1 MDVSLEK
8 KELLSHL
15 EETVKVLADRLRDPK
30 QVESTVINKISTH
43 DIEEIAYY
51 YGWSGSDLGNGFSG
65 ICCLIAELDKMYPN
79 EEWDII
85 GHTYLL
91 EIKSHIESKGI
102 HSLSLW
108 GGLTGICFATLAL
121 SKNGTRYQNFL
132 EQLHHYL
139 LQNLPGEINR
149 CMEQISKGVEMTDY
163 DVIGGLAGIGRY
175 LVYHKHQSDM
185 RALLDCILQYL
196 VILTEDK
203 EVNGVKV
210 PGWYISSENQ
220 FLESEKIQYPNGN
233 FNLGFAHGITG
244 CLSLL
249 SIAKLQGCEV
259 EKQDK
264 AISTIANWLVKWSQE
279 DDFGPLWPKRISWQ
293 EHALNKSQNKASIY
307 EAWCYGEVGIAR
319 SLWLAGMALE
329 NEEWKNLSLKTFTGM
344 YHRSKRQYTLIS
356 PTYCHGIAGT
366 LHSVQLMLQ
375 ECPTAD
381 ILAYREFLL
390 NLLLQHID
398 IDTPFGAK
406 DIEIVKGEQYSF
418 DKPGLLSG
426 SAGIAMVLL
435 QAISKSELEWDSVFL
450 VK

>member
-1 MDVSLEK
+1 MDVLLEK
-8 KELLSHL
+8 KELISHL
-15 EETVKVLADRLRDPK
+15 EKKVRALADKLRDPK
-30 QVESTVINKISTH
+30 QVESTVINKISMY
-43 DIEEIAYY
+43 DIEEISYY

-65 ICCLIAELDKMYPN
+65 ICCLLAELDKMYPN
-79 EEWDII
+79 EGWDVI

-91 EIKSHIESKGI
+91 EIKRYIESQGV

-132 EQLHHYL
+132 EQLHNFL
-139 LQNLPGEINR
+139 LQNLPVEINR
-149 CMEQISKGVEMTDY
+149 CMEQISKGVKMTDY
-163 DVIGGLAGIGRY
+163 DVIGGLAGVGRY
-175 LVYHKHQSDM
+175 LLYHQNQIDM
-185 RALLDCILQYL
+185 RRLLDHILHYL
-196 VILTEDK
+196 ITLTEDK

-210 PGWYISSENQ
+210 PGWYIPRENQ
-220 FLESEKIQYPNGN
+220 FLDSEKNQYPDGN

-244 CLSLL
+244 CLAFL

-259 EKQDK
+259 EKQDE
-264 AISTIANWLVKWSQE
+264 AINVIANWLVKWSQE
-279 DDFGPLWPKRISWQ
+279 DEFGPLWPKRVSWQ
-293 EHALNKSQNKASIY
+293 EHVLNKSQNKASIY

-319 SLWLAGMALE
+319 SLWLAGVALE
-329 NEEWKNLSLKTFTGM
+329 NEKWKDLSLKTFTGM
-344 YHRSKRQYTLIS
+344 YHRSKRKYTLIS

-375 ECPTAD
+375 EYSTED
-381 ILAYREFLL
+381 LLAYREFLL
-390 NLLLQHID
+390 SQLLQHINT
-398 IDTPFGAK
+398 DTPFGAK
-406 DIEIVKGEQYSF
+406 DIEIVQGEQYSF

-435 QAISKSELEWDSVFL
+435 QAISKRELEWDSVFL